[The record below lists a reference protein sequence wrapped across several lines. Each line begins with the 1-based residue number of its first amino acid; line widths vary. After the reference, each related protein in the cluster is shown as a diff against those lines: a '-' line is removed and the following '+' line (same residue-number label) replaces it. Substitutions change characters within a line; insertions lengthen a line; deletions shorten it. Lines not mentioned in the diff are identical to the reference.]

1 MSDTTSQ
8 VFNSAFRARNRLLA
22 SSAIVLASAAPFAL
36 ALIVITY
43 FVPDPTSW
51 PAAVLTA
58 AAFLAA
64 GTFTWAVQSRFA
76 LLGNDWLRKS
86 LSKRILHSE
95 ELAKCSGGPD
105 FIGFAPGDDVRTW
118 DGETDLDV
126 GFLGTTNSDLVF
138 VGDRFSWSL
147 AKDRIDRI
155 DLTPPAGPRRVVI
168 HWHAP
173 REPGRSFTIESR
185 EGKFL
190 REIDNRTVE
199 LFKQLRRWSIVRT
212 GDSDERAV
220 LGYPPADWYGGR
232 PTDQLASGSCST
244 TLGMMVI
251 IVLTIWYL
259 ASEMMKEG
267 YYYHAVLWAGFVFVG
282 GAVFT
287 RCLLHYL
294 QSIAEPT
301 PRRQA

>member
-1 MSDTTSQ
+1 MTDTTTQ
-8 VFNSAFRARNRLLA
+8 IFNDAFRAKNRLLA

-43 FVPDPTSW
+43 LVPDPTAW
-51 PAAVLTA
+51 PAAALTA
-58 AAFLAA
+58 AAFVGA

-76 LLGNDWLRKS
+76 LAGNDWLREM
-86 LSKRILHSE
+86 LGKRLLPSV
-95 ELAKCSGGPD
+95 ELQRCTETPD
-105 FIGFAPGDDVRTW
+105 FVGFAPGDEVRTW

-126 GFLGTTNSDLVF
+126 GFLGLTNEDLVF

-190 REIDNRTVE
+190 SEIDMKTVE
-199 LFKQLRRWSIVRT
+199 LFKQLRRWSIIRT
-212 GDSDERAV
+212 GESAQRTL

-232 PTDQLASGSCST
+232 PTDQLASGSCAT

-259 ASEMMKEG
+259 ASEMLKEG

-294 QSIAEPT
+294 QSVAEPS
-301 PRRQA
+301 PRRGE